1 MSLGKLL
8 TPPGL
13 VGERDFVTVVLASGG
28 SRESDQLTWVG
39 GLARCEYPRA
49 TVTKSRA

>member
-8 TPPGL
+8 TPPSL
-13 VGERDFVTVVLASGG
+13 VGERDYVTVLASGG

-39 GLARCEYPRA
+39 GLAQCEYPRA
-49 TVTKSRA
+49 TVTKSRT